1 MKDRGNASSYPG
13 KSNPMEQ
20 ILVIDDDLAI
30 QMLLKRVLTKQ
41 GYHVV
46 VASSGGEALNIMAK
60 ETPAL
65 VISDWIMPGIS
76 GLEVCRQIKSNPRL
90 APTFFILLTSL
101 GTVEDKVKGLD
112 AGADDFLCKPIEL
125 YELQARVR
133 AGLRL
138 HQLSR
143 DLKQQKELLEA
154 ELTEAAAYVSSI
166 LPEPLREDHLRVETR
181 FIPCSQ
187 LGGDS
192 FDFYWLDED
201 HFVVYLLDVA
211 GHGLR
216 AALPSLSVINLVRS
230 QGLGNGVR
238 YDRPNEVMAALNQT
252 FQINERNDKY
262 FTMWYGIYERSSR
275 CLTYTCGGHPPAL
288 LVYPDQTAKILKTP
302 GFPVGMFPDAEY
314 ESECVAI
321 PENSSLYVFSDG
333 IYELNNAISRTSQLQ
348 DFLSE
353 IQRVHHTEKSGV
365 LDDLLAWTQQNQSQP
380 DLDDDLSLLR
390 VHFT

>member
-1 MKDRGNASSYPG
+1 MKDRGKASDTPDT
-13 KSNPMEQ
+13 SNPMEQ

-41 GYHVV
+41 GYAVV

-65 VISDWIMPGIS
+65 IISDWIMPGLS
-76 GLEVCRQIKSNPRL
+76 GLEVCRQVKNNPRL

-143 DLKQQKELLEA
+143 DLKKQKELA
-154 ELTEAAAYVSSI
+154 ELELAEAAAYVNSI
-166 LPEPLREDHLRVETR
+166 LPEPLTEDRLTVETR
-181 FIPCSQ
+181 FLPCSQ
-187 LGGDS
+187 LGGDG
-192 FDFYWLDED
+192 FDFYWLDDD

-230 QGLGNGVR
+230 QGLGNGVH
-238 YDRPNEVMAALNQT
+238 YDRPQEVLTALNQA

-262 FTMWYGIYERSSR
+262 FTLWYGVYTRSSR

-288 LVYPDQTAKILKTP
+288 LVMPHQRAKALKTP

-314 ESECVAI
+314 ENETVAI
-321 PENSSLYVFSDG
+321 PENSSLYIFSDG
-333 IYELNNAISRTSQLQ
+333 IYELNNEVARTSQLQ
-348 DFLSE
+348 EFLAE
-353 IQRVHHTEKSGV
+353 IQRVHHQENDRI
-365 LDDLLAWTQQNQSQP
+365 LDDLLAWAKQNQTQP
-380 DLDDDLSLLR
+380 DLDDDLSVVR
-390 VHFT
+390 VHFS